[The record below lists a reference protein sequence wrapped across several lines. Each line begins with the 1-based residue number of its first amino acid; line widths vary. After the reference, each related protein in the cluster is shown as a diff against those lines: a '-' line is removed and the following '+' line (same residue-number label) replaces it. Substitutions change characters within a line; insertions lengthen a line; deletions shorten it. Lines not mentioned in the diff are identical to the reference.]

1 MSRSLLPLCLFA
13 TFLFGSACSSSRSD
27 APPAAPA
34 SETASENP
42 KSDGPEPVA
51 APEEIAPVTGAVA
64 VAPFEELA
72 PPPAPPTEENATE
85 SRPPTGKQGI
95 EKTLRSYFAHLALQE
110 NDKAEAMML
119 LNMESC
125 RKVFREK
132 SNCKA
137 ILKGQRDAILELKK
151 DPIPFNSK
159 LMDLRMGAAQII
171 DESRGGVANTPIWI
185 GSHLMGRAP
194 NGHDFLLRSLAVIE
208 SPDGNWV
215 LWGQRRGL
223 KDTPRNPKAG
233 TPDAKPAVP
242 KAP

>member
-1 MSRSLLPLCLFA
+1 MFRTLLPICLFA
-13 TFLFGSACSSSRSD
+13 SLLLGSGCPSSVSD
-27 APPAAPA
+27 APQTATT
-34 SETASENP
+34 SETASEAQ
-42 KSDGPEPVA
+42 KSAEPSPT
-51 APEEIAPVTGAVA
+51 PEETAAVTGAVA
-64 VAPFEELA
+64 VAPFEEL
-72 PPPAPPTEENATE
+72 PAPPDAPAGESTQE

-95 EKTLRSYFAHLALQE
+95 EKTLRSYFAHLALRE

-119 LNMESC
+119 LSMENC

-132 SNCKA
+132 SNCTA
-137 ILKGQRDAILELKK
+137 ILKGQRDAILELQK

-171 DESRGGVANTPIWI
+171 DESRGGIANTPIWI
-185 GSHLMGRAP
+185 GSHLMARAP

-208 SPDGNWV
+208 SSDGNWV

-233 TPDAKPAVP
+233 TPDAKPALP